1 MLRTNYSLL
10 GEVIAARR
18 NYTEVELMQIAIN
31 NMKHAKVKTV
41 KTETH
46 NGKVTTKTPFDLT
59 VTSYPD
65 LGYSIVMNNGKVIY
79 KERLVGE
86 IGEAHAK
93 NVQDFM
99 AKASTAD
106 LRYPIN

>member
-10 GEVIAARR
+10 GEVIAARK
-18 NYTEVELMQIAIN
+18 NYTDVELMQIATN

-41 KTETH
+41 KTEVH

-59 VTSYPD
+59 LTSYPD
-65 LGYSIVMNNGKVIY
+65 LGYSIVMNQGKVIY
-79 KERLVGE
+79 KEPLIGE

-93 NVQDFM
+93 NVKDFM
-99 AKASTAD
+99 KKASTAD
-106 LRYPIN
+106 LRKPLN